1 MSLVI
6 STSAAAAS
14 IAYNQAYNAY
24 QDITWS
30 LQYTLCGSAGAQGGF
45 CAFLYGAS
53 DLTTGGIGKSLGFAP
68 SQSYTGFT
76 NISGTSGAIIGIA
89 LDSLGL
95 FAVSGNGMST
105 GIDASQAI
113 RNAITIRTGTNFTF
127 LTTFAASAFDSTF
140 TVVQSSAALQQLR
153 FRLTEASNIVE
164 IAQWT
169 GDAYDVWC
177 NVPVSLNLP
186 ASAFCRAGFSFAA
199 PLCGNVAAAKFGIA
213 NAHFEGSLQQPTQQ
227 NVEPS
232 LQCKLPVVSNINV
245 ATPTSITIQPSI
257 ETLGG
262 AYAPI
267 EPPAPLPDPCDAE
280 PVPTIRCGDRI
291 TYNGNQGTFYYYIDA
306 GESTG
311 EFTIAYN
318 SITIPDRFTLTWNGQ
333 TATTCFVGDSSYNAQ
348 LSALG
353 YGPVVARNSGL
364 LKINKTS
371 SLPRTV
377 ELRVDGPLPGTAWYV
392 DVLCIPAPKPQLL
405 LYKGTNTSTANL
417 INDYNS
423 INLGTFNLGQS
434 AQQIFTIKNNGD
446 ANLNSLSLVQLLTA
460 SFSQYK
466 VGIPITS
473 AVIAPNGSTTFAVN
487 FTPTLTGNNSSRFDL
502 YSNDAESPITFNLSA
517 TVLSDIIPLCACNSE
532 IDYSGNQGTFIYN
545 INYGPNVGDINIE
558 YNSFSIPDRFTLNW
572 NGISATTGFVGDSTY
587 NSQLTALGYPSV
599 SSTTSSGILSV
610 AKTSAEPQYATLTVE
625 GPLVGTA
632 WYIKSNCI
640 SEPLPVPTSTPI
652 PTFIPPP
659 TPPPTPTY
667 TPTPTPTP
675 TYTPTPTPTY
685 TPTPTPTYTPTPTPT
700 YTPTPTPYTPTP
712 TPTPPYTPT
721 PTPPYTPTPTPPY
734 TPTPTPI

>member
-1 MSLVI
+1 MSSTVI

-14 IAYNQAYNAY
+14 IAYAQAYNAY

-30 LQYTLCGSAGAQGGF
+30 LQYTLCGDANAQGGF
-45 CAFLYGAS
+45 CAFLYDAP
-53 DLTTGGIGKSLGFAP
+53 DLTPGGIGKSLGFAP
-68 SQSYTGFT
+68 SQNYTGFS
-76 NISGTSGAIIGIA
+76 NVSGISGAIVGIG

-95 FAVSGNGMST
+95 FAVSGNGMPT

-127 LTTFAASAFDSTF
+127 LTTFAATAFDSTF
-140 TVVQSSAALQQLR
+140 TVVQSSTALQQLR
-153 FRLTEASNIVE
+153 FRLTEASNMVE
-164 IAQWT
+164 IAQWN

-227 NVEPS
+227 IVEPS

-267 EPPAPLPDPCDAE
+267 EPPAPLPDPCDAQ
-280 PVPTIRCGDRI
+280 PTATVKCGENISYVGER
-291 TYNGNQGTFYYYIDA
+291 GTFYYYIDA
-306 GESTG
+306 GEATG
-311 EFTIAYN
+311 EFTIAYDAY
-318 SITIPDRFTLTWNGQ
+318 TIPDRFTLTWNNQ
-333 TATTCFVGDSSYNAQ
+333 VATSCFVGDSSFNAE

-353 YGPVVARNSGL
+353 YGPVASTGKGL
-364 LKINKTS
+364 LKINKTLS
-371 SLPRTV
+371 NPRIV
-377 ELRVDGPLPGTAWYV
+377 ELRVDGPLEGTAWEV
-392 DVLCIPAPKPQLL
+392 QVLCIPTPQPQLL
-405 LYKGTNTSTANL
+405 LYRGTNATPANL
-417 INDYNS
+417 INNFDS
-423 INLGTFNLGQS
+423 INFGTFNLGQS

-473 AVIAPNGSTTFAVN
+473 AAVEPNGSTTFAIN

-502 YSNDAESPITFNLSA
+502 YSNDAKSPITFNLSA
-517 TVLSDIIPLCACNSE
+517 TVLSDAIPLCACNSE
-532 IDYSGNQGTFIYN
+532 IDYSGDQGTFTYN
-545 INYGPNVGDINIE
+545 INYGPNVGDIIIN
-558 YNSFSIPDRFTLNW
+558 YNAFSIPDRFTLNW
-572 NGISATTGFVGDSTY
+572 NGISATTGFVGDATY
-587 NSQLTALGYPSV
+587 NSQLTALGYPPV

-610 AKTSAEPQYATLTVE
+610 TKTLAEPQYATLTVE

-632 WYIKSNCI
+632 WYTD
-640 SEPLPVPTSTPI
+640 LPCVYGS
-652 PTFIPPP
+652 
-659 TPPPTPTY
+659 
-667 TPTPTPTP
+667 
-675 TYTPTPTPTY
+675 
-685 TPTPTPTYTPTPTPT
+685 
-700 YTPTPTPYTPTP
+700 
-712 TPTPPYTPT
+712 
-721 PTPPYTPTPTPPY
+721 
-734 TPTPTPI
+734 